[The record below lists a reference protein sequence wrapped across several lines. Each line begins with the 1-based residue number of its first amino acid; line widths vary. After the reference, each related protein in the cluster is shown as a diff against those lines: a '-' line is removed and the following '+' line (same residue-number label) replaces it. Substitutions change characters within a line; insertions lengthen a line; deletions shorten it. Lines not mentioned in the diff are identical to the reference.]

1 MLTKVL
7 PSASNGSRMFIALAS
22 LLGLAA
28 AVVFHASA
36 ASAIRAEDSSGRQIV
51 LAAGDDRAPG
61 LAAPAPGVRVSET
74 YGRLPRYFEAN
85 RGQID
90 QEIKFL
96 SRGRGHVLF
105 LTPTEAVLVLA
116 KVQPREKSEQRA
128 PRRKADDRGKAT
140 RSVIRLGFVGANRE
154 PDLEGQEEL
163 PGKANYFIG
172 NDPKKWRTNVPTYAK
187 VQYRDLYPGIN
198 LVYYDN
204 RRRMEFDFLL
214 APGANPNLIRLEVKG
229 ADRLDVDA
237 RGDLVLHARGGQL
250 RLQKPAVYQEV
261 KGIRQEVSGR
271 YVLTDSYQIGF
282 QLGAYDATRPV
293 IIDPVLFY
301 STYLGGGGDDVGNSI
316 AVDESGDA
324 YVTGQI
330 DSTNFPT
337 TPGAFQATSM
347 GGGDAFVTKL
357 NATGSGLVYSTYLGG
372 SNFDAGRGI
381 AVDASGNAYV
391 TGGTAST
398 DFPTTPGA
406 FQTTPSGGGDAFVTK
421 LNSTGS
427 LLLYSTYLHGADGES
442 IAVDAAGNA
451 YVTGDADSTN
461 FPTTTG
467 AFQTA
472 SGGALDAF
480 VTKLNQTGTALVYST
495 YLGGSGS
502 DVGRGIA
509 VDTAGSAYVAG
520 FTGSTNF
527 PTSLGAFQ
535 TTYGGGTDDAFVTKV
550 NLLGSGLVYS
560 TYLGGSDFDASGGI
574 AVDAAGNAYVTG
586 GTRSTNFPTTTGAF
600 QTTAGGADDAFV
612 TKMNPL
618 GTALVYSTYL
628 GGSGSDG
635 GQSVAVDSSGNAY
648 VTGGTDS
655 TNFPMTADA
664 FQPTFSGGPE
674 DAYVAKL
681 DPTGS
686 ALVYSTYLGGSGDD
700 IGFGI
705 ALDALPQPD
714 AYVTG
719 TTSSTNFPITPR
731 AFQPAFGGGP
741 EDAFVAKITEGPVPP
756 GQTMERVTGGGTINV
771 VGGIGSFSF
780 IVQRAASTGALSGR
794 LQYFNHASGAQ
805 VQSQS
810 ISSLMIIGNTAT
822 FGGTCTVN
830 GTSCTFTVNVT
841 DNGEPGTTD
850 TFAISV
856 SGGPTEG
863 GTLRGGN
870 ILIAQ

>member
-7 PSASNGSRMFIALAS
+7 PGASNGSRMFIALAS

-61 LAAPAPGVRVSET
+61 LATPAPGVRVSET
-74 YGRLPRYFEAN
+74 YGTLPRYFEAN

-105 LTPTEAVLVLA
+105 LAPTEAVLVLA
-116 KVQPREKSEQRA
+116 KVEPREKSEQRA

-372 SNFDAGRGI
+372 SNFDAG
-381 AVDASGNAYV
+381 S
-391 TGGTAST
+391 
-398 DFPTTPGA
+398 
-406 FQTTPSGGGDAFVTK
+406 
-421 LNSTGS
+421 
-427 LLLYSTYLHGADGES
+427 
-442 IAVDAAGNA
+442 
-451 YVTGDADSTN
+451 
-461 FPTTTG
+461 
-467 AFQTA
+467 
-472 SGGALDAF
+472 
-480 VTKLNQTGTALVYST
+480 
-495 YLGGSGS
+495 
-502 DVGRGIA
+502 GIA

-535 TTYGGGTDDAFVTKV
+535 TTYGGGTVDAFVAKV

-586 GTRSTNFPTTTGAF
+586 GTSSTNFPTTTGAF
-600 QTTAGGADDAFV
+600 QTTAGGADDAVV

-618 GTALVYSTYL
+618 GTARGQSSYL

-681 DPTGS
+681 NPTGS

-780 IVQRAASTGALSGR
+780 IVQRAASTGELSGR
-794 LQYFNHASGAQ
+794 LQYFNHASGAP
-805 VQSQS
+805 VQSQP
-810 ISSLMIIGNTAT
+810 ISPLMIIANTAT
-822 FGGTCTVN
+822 
-830 GTSCTFTVNVT
+830 
-841 DNGEPGTTD
+841 
-850 TFAISV
+850 A
-856 SGGPTEG
+856 
-863 GTLRGGN
+863 
-870 ILIAQ
+870 

>member
-1 MLTKVL
+1 MRIPHRSRNVL
-7 PSASNGSRMFIALAS
+7 HIGLIGVMVMALAG
-22 LLGLAA
+22 LLGADN
-28 AVVFHASA
+28 
-36 ASAIRAEDSSGRQIV
+36 AIADNAQPVAKAQIQE
-51 LAAGDDRAPG
+51 
-61 LAAPAPGVRVSET
+61 S
-74 YGRLPRYFEAN
+74 YGKLPLYFEAN
-85 RGQID
+85 RGQTD
-90 QEIKFL
+90 RQVKFL
-96 SRGRGHVLF
+96 SRSAHHTLF
-105 LTPTEAVLVLA
+105 LTQDEAVFVMHKVKAEVKDKGLSPVTRHLPRLTRHASRGYGQTVLRM
-116 KVQPREKSEQRA
+116 K
-128 PRRKADDRGKAT
+128 
-140 RSVIRLGFVGANRE
+140 FVGANPKTRVK
-154 PDLEGQEEL
+154 GQKEL

-347 GGGDAFVTKL
+347 GGGDAFVPKH
-357 NATGSGLVYSTYLGG
+357 NATGSGRVYSTYLGG

-502 DVGRGIA
+502 
-509 VDTAGSAYVAG
+509 
-520 FTGSTNF
+520 
-527 PTSLGAFQ
+527 
-535 TTYGGGTDDAFVTKV
+535 
-550 NLLGSGLVYS
+550 
-560 TYLGGSDFDASGGI
+560 
-574 AVDAAGNAYVTG
+574 
-586 GTRSTNFPTTTGAF
+586 
-600 QTTAGGADDAFV
+600 
-612 TKMNPL
+612 
-618 GTALVYSTYL
+618 
-628 GGSGSDG
+628 
-635 GQSVAVDSSGNAY
+635 
-648 VTGGTDS
+648 
-655 TNFPMTADA
+655 
-664 FQPTFSGGPE
+664 
-674 DAYVAKL
+674 
-681 DPTGS
+681 
-686 ALVYSTYLGGSGDD
+686 
-700 IGFGI
+700 
-705 ALDALPQPD
+705 
-714 AYVTG
+714 
-719 TTSSTNFPITPR
+719 
-731 AFQPAFGGGP
+731 
-741 EDAFVAKITEGPVPP
+741 
-756 GQTMERVTGGGTINV
+756 
-771 VGGIGSFSF
+771 
-780 IVQRAASTGALSGR
+780 
-794 LQYFNHASGAQ
+794 
-805 VQSQS
+805 
-810 ISSLMIIGNTAT
+810 
-822 FGGTCTVN
+822 
-830 GTSCTFTVNVT
+830 
-841 DNGEPGTTD
+841 
-850 TFAISV
+850 
-856 SGGPTEG
+856 
-863 GTLRGGN
+863 
-870 ILIAQ
+870 

>member
-1 MLTKVL
+1 MRIPHRSRNVL
-7 PSASNGSRMFIALAS
+7 HIGLIGVMVMALAG
-22 LLGLAA
+22 LLGADN
-28 AVVFHASA
+28 
-36 ASAIRAEDSSGRQIV
+36 AIADNAQPVAKAQIQE
-51 LAAGDDRAPG
+51 
-61 LAAPAPGVRVSET
+61 S
-74 YGRLPRYFEAN
+74 YGKLPLYFEAN
-85 RGQID
+85 RGQTD
-90 QEIKFL
+90 RQVKFL
-96 SRGRGHVLF
+96 SRSAHHTLF
-105 LTPTEAVLVLA
+105 LTQDEAVFVMHKVKAEVKDKGLSPVTRHLPRLTRHASRGYGQTVLRM
-116 KVQPREKSEQRA
+116 K
-128 PRRKADDRGKAT
+128 
-140 RSVIRLGFVGANRE
+140 FVGANPKTRVK
-154 PDLEGQEEL
+154 GQKEL

-250 RLQKPAVYQEV
+250 RLQKPAVYQDV

-357 NATGSGLVYSTYLGG
+357 NDTGSG
-372 SNFDAGRGI
+372 
-381 AVDASGNAYV
+381 
-391 TGGTAST
+391 
-398 DFPTTPGA
+398 
-406 FQTTPSGGGDAFVTK
+406 
-421 LNSTGS
+421 
-427 LLLYSTYLHGADGES
+427 
-442 IAVDAAGNA
+442 
-451 YVTGDADSTN
+451 
-461 FPTTTG
+461 
-467 AFQTA
+467 
-472 SGGALDAF
+472 
-480 VTKLNQTGTALVYST
+480 LVYST

-535 TTYGGGTDDAFVTKV
+535 TTYGGGTVDAFVAKV

-586 GTRSTNFPTTTGAF
+586 GTSSTNFPTTTGAF
-600 QTTAGGADDAFV
+600 QT
-612 TKMNPL
+612 
-618 GTALVYSTYL
+618 
-628 GGSGSDG
+628 
-635 GQSVAVDSSGNAY
+635 
-648 VTGGTDS
+648 
-655 TNFPMTADA
+655 
-664 FQPTFSGGPE
+664 
-674 DAYVAKL
+674 
-681 DPTGS
+681 
-686 ALVYSTYLGGSGDD
+686 
-700 IGFGI
+700 
-705 ALDALPQPD
+705 
-714 AYVTG
+714 
-719 TTSSTNFPITPR
+719 
-731 AFQPAFGGGP
+731 AFGGGP